1 MDGFIARANIDHY
14 LALLKEGHM
23 ASEYRTMTVKLLIA
37 EEDRMGHAWEQLE
50 FAETRAAKG
59 RRLLSELRQML
70 NDGRLSNQ
78 ALWGEL
84 VANAEATQNLL
95 DQFCHYLRDKAN
107 SRL

>member
-1 MDGFIARANIDHY
+1 MESFVARENVDNY
-14 LALLKEGHM
+14 LALLKEGNV
-23 ASEYRTMTVKLLIA
+23 APERRAIVVKLLIA